1 MGVEETGIEADG
13 GELQTDRGI
22 NKRES
27 KGVNLLNRSA

>member
-13 GELQTDRGI
+13 AELQTDRGI
-22 NKRES
+22 NKRQS